1 MAKRILII
9 DDQRYIV
16 ELISQVLQD
25 AGYQVQGCTD
35 PRRALEIV
43 ESFQPDGVML
53 DLMMPEIDGLT
64 LLQTLR
70 RNPRTEHLPVL
81 VCTAAVLGR
90 SETRLFRDMGIGV
103 LPKPFDLDELTP
115 SVERFLGPVL

>member
-1 MAKRILII
+1 MAKRILIV

-16 ELISQVLQD
+16 ELLSQILQD

-35 PRRALEIV
+35 PTQATDIIER
-43 ESFQPDGVML
+43 FQPDGLIL

-70 RNPRTEHLPVL
+70 RDPATERLPVL
-81 VCTAAVLGR
+81 ICTAAVLGR
-90 SETRLFRDMGIGV
+90 SETRLFREMGIAV
-103 LPKPFDLDELTP
+103 LPKPFDLTELAP
-115 SVERFLGPVL
+115 SVERLVGPP

>member
-1 MAKRILII
+1 MGKRILII

-25 AGYQVQGCTD
+25 SGYHVQGCTD
-35 PRRALEIV
+35 PRQALDVLEG
-43 ESFQPDGVML
+43 FQPDGVML

-70 RNPRTEHLPVL
+70 QNPATKHIPVL
-81 VCTAAVLGR
+81 VCTAAMLGR
-90 SETRLFRDMGIGV
+90 SETRLFNDMGIVV
-103 LPKPFDLDELTP
+103 LPKPFDLEELTP
-115 SVERFLGPVL
+115 TVERLVGPPQ

>member
-9 DDQRYIV
+9 DDQRSIV
-16 ELISQVLQD
+16 ELISQVLHD
-25 AGYQVQGCTD
+25 AGYQVEGCTD
-35 PRRALEIV
+35 PRQALAMV
-43 ESFQPDGVML
+43 ASFRPDGIML
-53 DLMMPEIDGLT
+53 DLMMPEVDGLT
-64 LLQTLR
+64 LLQSLR
-70 RNPRTEHLPVL
+70 RNPATERLPVL

-115 SVERFLGPVL
+115 SVERFVGPPQ

>member
-1 MAKRILII
+1 MARRILVI

-35 PRRALEIV
+35 PRQAMEAV
-43 ESFQPDGVML
+43 ASFQPDGVML

-64 LLQTLR
+64 LLQALR
-70 RNPRTEHLPVL
+70 RNPETERLPVL

-90 SETRLFRDMGIGV
+90 SEMRLFRDMGIGV
-103 LPKPFDLDELTP
+103 LPKPFDLEELTP
-115 SVERFLGPVL
+115 SVERVIGPPQ